1 MLLNCTTAPCK
12 VREYSLTKKRLRLQ
26 RRFALSERIKS
37 PGVFADEEAIETS
50 RICTERPGCYRPGVF
65 ADEEAIETFL
75 PSNPYTID
83 QKVREYSLT
92 KKRLRQYPPAT
103 DPATLALSGSIR

>member
-1 MLLNCTTAPCK
+1 MLSVVWRGGCPGGFADEEAIETKSTTLNHLGSP
-12 VREYSLTKKRLRLQ
+12 
-26 RRFALSERIKS
+26 S

-65 ADEEAIETFL
+65 ADEEAIETV
-75 PSNPYTID
+75 PPANPYTID

-103 DPATLALSGSIR
+103 